1 MVPKSVETLG
11 GTGRVNLSD
20 TFRNTLG
27 AEAEKRGG
35 AVGGKGSS
43 CNKAQYC

>member
-1 MVPKSVETLG
+1 MLPISVETLG
-11 GTGRVNLSD
+11 GTGRANIPD
-20 TFRNTLG
+20 GFRNMLG

-43 CNKAQYC
+43 CKEAQYC